1 MKEKWNFF
9 PDAGVKYGDEAVK
22 CRLFGDLTTT
32 DIRKLAG
39 KRGYRINRY
48 PKGVIIRFQGDEYRE
63 LLVVLE
69 GIVSAELQDPAGK
82 RIKLETFSP
91 ESPIAPGI
99 LFATDKT
106 LPVTISA
113 QTDAVLLS
121 VSKEEVLSLLLNSPE
136 CLEYYL
142 SLTGDKIVLLAEKI
156 RLLKFNSIQQ
166 KLAGYI
172 LGLMKKQGSDTV
184 RFLYTREYMADLF
197 GVARPSLS
205 RELSRLSDAGIL
217 EINNREVK
225 ILKERALHYIV
236 EGKYGRLLDE
246 K

>member
-1 MKEKWNFF
+1 MKEKYNYS
-9 PDAGVKYGDEAVK
+9 PGAGIKYGCEAVK
-22 CRLFGDLTTT
+22 CYLFRDMINA
-32 DIRKLAG
+32 DISNFAG
-39 KRGYRINRY
+39 KKGYRINRY
-48 PKGVIIRFQGDEYRE
+48 AKGAIIRFQGDEYRE
-63 LLVVLE
+63 LFVVLE
-69 GIVSAELQDPAGK
+69 GVVSAELQDPAGK
-82 RIKLETFSP
+82 SIKLEAFSP
-91 ESPIAPGI
+91 GSPIAPGI

-113 QTDAVLLS
+113 QTDVLLLS
-121 VSKEEVLSLLLNSPE
+121 VGKEEVLSLLLKSPE

-172 LGLMKKQGSDTV
+172 LNLMEKQGSDRV
-184 RFLYTREYMADLF
+184 KFLYTREYMADLF

-217 EINNREVK
+217 EINNREVR
-225 ILKERALHYIV
+225 ILKERALHYIQ